1 MTKPKKGPR
10 ANSVLHGFT
19 AAGLVLCVAIII
31 AAGWLGKSDNHGGE
45 VADVKARSTA
55 PALVVMYS

>member
-31 AAGWLGKSDNHGGE
+31 AAGWLGKSDSDRGGE
-45 VADVKARSTA
+45 VADVKARSTTG
-55 PALVVMYS
+55 SR